1 MAEYYEFHDSYLK
14 GIDHGDRKLVLRVGA
29 YRHTWP
35 GKIGVGEGTGWMQEI
50 EITVENPIVTSDLNE
65 FPLEIL
71 DGSLKAQNIQAD
83 AVDLVEE
90 MIPSSLSGS
99 GDAEIH
105 MEGVEES
112 SGEYRHVTVC
122 GTSSAITHKKPAR
135 FVEELNPW

>member
-14 GIDHGDRKLVLRVGA
+14 GIDHGNGTLVLRLRA

-35 GKIGVGEGTGWMQEI
+35 GEIGVGEGTGWMQEI
-50 EITVENPIVTSDLNE
+50 EITVENPIMTSDLNE

-83 AVDLVEE
+83 ASDVIEE
-90 MIPSSLSGS
+90 MIPSSLRGS
-99 GDAEIH
+99 NEVKIY
-105 MEGVEES
+105 MEGVEEG

-122 GTSSAITHKKPAR
+122 GASAAITHKEPAR